1 MTEVPQGISVV
12 AHAFRMLSE
21 RIRTMPHPHR
31 QEKLGE
37 LIAAELSEL
46 LRTRVKD
53 PRVGFASITHVE
65 VSGDLRH
72 AKVFVSV
79 MGSEEERAETMK
91 GLKNAT
97 GFLRHELATRLV
109 LRYMPELN
117 FKLDNS
123 IEEGARILALINQ
136 VEQEESTK
144 TGSAESE

>member
-1 MTEVPQGISVV
+1 
-12 AHAFRMLSE
+12 
-21 RIRTMPHPHR
+21 MPNPHR

-37 LIAAELSEL
+37 LIAAELSDL

-72 AKVFVSV
+72 AKIFVSV
-79 MGSEEERAETMK
+79 MGSAEERAETMK

-109 LRYMPELN
+109 LRYMPELV

-136 VEQEESTK
+136 VEREESTQ
-144 TGSAESE
+144 TGSAEGE

>member
-1 MTEVPQGISVV
+1 
-12 AHAFRMLSE
+12 
-21 RIRTMPHPHR
+21 MPNIHR

-65 VSGDLRH
+65 VSGDFRH

-79 MGSEEERAETMK
+79 MGSPEEREATMQ
-91 GLKNAT
+91 GLKKAT

-109 LRYMPELN
+109 LRYMPEIA
-117 FKLDNS
+117 FKLDKS
-123 IEEGARILALINQ
+123 IEEGSRILDLIQ
-136 VEQEESTK
+136 KVEQEDRQR
-144 TGSAESE
+144 SEKSLEVE

>member
-1 MTEVPQGISVV
+1 
-12 AHAFRMLSE
+12 
-21 RIRTMPHPHR
+21 MPNVHR

-79 MGSEEERAETMK
+79 MGSPEEREATMQ

-97 GFLRHELATRLV
+97 GFLRHELATRLT
-109 LRYMPELN
+109 LRYMPEII
-117 FKLDNS
+117 FKLDKS
-123 IEEGARILALINQ
+123 IEEGSRILELIQ
-136 VEQEESTK
+136 KVEQEDQQRAKSSLEV
-144 TGSAESE
+144 E